1 VSTPVTLRADAPGNS
16 LLTRQE
22 YLYIHEQTKTLPN
35 FMELNR
41 RLPLRRE
48 PKAAA
53 VPQEKPQTTEM
64 TTIIGTHL
72 NADFDALA
80 SLLAAQKLY
89 PGAQVVFPGSQ
100 EKSLR
105 NFFINSMIYLFNMV
119 EFKSVDPSEVQR
131 LVIVDTRQPE
141 RIGNLAAILEN
152 EKVEVHIF
160 DHHPGQEG
168 DIEGH
173 RMHCAETG
181 ANVTILVEEIIRRD
195 IPVSPD
201 EATVM
206 CLGIYEDTGSFSFAS
221 TAVRDFHA
229 AAWLLEKGANLNIIA
244 DLISREISPR
254 QVTVLNDMIQA
265 AGRIHIN
272 GVEIAFTSVST
283 DTYVPDFA
291 FLVHKMV
298 KMENLDAIF
307 ALARMGGKVYVVA
320 RSRIPEVDAGSIVA
334 GLGGGGHAYAAA
346 ATIRDRTLIQVEHQ
360 LLKILQSKV
369 RARRLAGSLMSSPP
383 IFAGPDIRLK
393 TAGDILT
400 RYNINALLI
409 MEGGAAEGAIR
420 GYISRQIIEKA
431 LFHGLGDAPVSD
443 YMNTDIESVAPDAD
457 LPEIQK
463 TIIENKQRILPVVKA
478 GRVVGVLTRTD
489 LLNILIHR
497 DNRKNSAAGKLIQEA
512 PHGRTRNIGRFM
524 RERLSGELIEML
536 ASIGRTAARIGCG
549 AFVVGGFVRDLF
561 LYRPNEDIDIVIE
574 GDGIAFA
581 RQYARK
587 AGARLH
593 THEKFGTAVI
603 IFEGGFKID
612 VASAR
617 LEYYQF
623 PAALPTV
630 EMSSIKLDLY
640 RRDFT
645 INTLAIH
652 LNPDRFG
659 TLIDFFGA
667 QKDLKSRVIR
677 VLHNLSFVED
687 PTRVFRAIRF
697 EQRFAF
703 TIGKLTANLIDNA
716 ARHDFTKKLSGVRVF
731 TELRLILEEEN
742 PALALKRLA
751 EYNLLETIHPQI
763 RADAGLLETF
773 KAIKKVLAW
782 YDLLFLEE
790 SYIKWFVYFL
800 ALLRGIDRKTTKTI
814 CRRFELKPAHREAF
828 CDTRFEAE
836 RRLGWLEHRLPC
848 ENSRIYRK
856 LAGLKTEFILYM
868 MAATRSEAVRKAT
881 SAYISRLRY
890 IVPQTR
896 GRDLQRLGYP
906 PGPLY
911 GRILD
916 ALLDARLNGRV
927 HSAAGEIAFIEKR
940 FGTERV
946 PSPATTTTE
955 AMKRN
960 P

>member
-1 VSTPVTLRADAPGNS
+1 
-16 LLTRQE
+16 LTRQE
-22 YLYIHEQTKTLPN
+22 YLYIHGQTQLKGAEFHGIEPPPSIAPRTESCRRAPGKKQTK
-35 FMELNR
+35 
-41 RLPLRRE
+41 
-48 PKAAA
+48 
-53 VPQEKPQTTEM
+53 EM

-89 PGAQVVFPGSQ
+89 PGSQVVFPGSQ

-119 EFKSVDPSEVQR
+119 ELKSVDPAIVQAWSSSTPVNPNGSATSPPSWKTKR
-131 LVIVDTRQPE
+131 WRSTSSTTIPARRATS
-141 RIGNLAAILEN
+141 
-152 EKVEVHIF
+152 K
-160 DHHPGQEG
+160 G
-168 DIEGH
+168 D

-463 TIIENKQRILPVVKA
+463 TIIENKQRILPVVKD
-478 GRVVGVLTRTD
+478 GQVVGVLTRTD

-497 DNRKNSAAGKLIQEA
+497 DNRNNKRCRQTDSGGA
-512 PHGRTRNIGRFM
+512 PWPHAQHVGRFM
-524 RERLSGELIEML
+524 RERLSRELIDML
-536 ASIGRTAARIGCG
+536 AAIGRTAARIGCG

-703 TIGKLTANLIDNA
+703 TIGKLTANLIENA
-716 ARHDFTKKLSGVRVF
+716 ARHDFTKKLSGMTGVYRV
-731 TELRLILEEEN
+731 
-742 PALALKRLA
+742 AS
-751 EYNLLETIHPQI
+751 
-763 RADAGLLETF
+763 DSG
-773 KAIKKVLAW
+773 
-782 YDLLFLEE
+782 
-790 SYIKWFVYFL
+790 
-800 ALLRGIDRKTTKTI
+800 RG
-814 CRRFELKPAHREAF
+814 E
-828 CDTRFEAE
+828 
-836 RRLGWLEHRLPC
+836 
-848 ENSRIYRK
+848 
-856 LAGLKTEFILYM
+856 
-868 MAATRSEAVRKAT
+868 
-881 SAYISRLRY
+881 
-890 IVPQTR
+890 
-896 GRDLQRLGYP
+896 
-906 PGPLY
+906 PGP
-911 GRILD
+911 G
-916 ALLDARLNGRV
+916 AQAAGRV
-927 HSAAGEIAFIEKR
+927 QPAGND
-940 FGTERV
+940 
-946 PSPATTTTE
+946 PSQDSCRCRPPRHLHCDQKSSG
-955 AMKRN
+955 MV
-960 P
+960 